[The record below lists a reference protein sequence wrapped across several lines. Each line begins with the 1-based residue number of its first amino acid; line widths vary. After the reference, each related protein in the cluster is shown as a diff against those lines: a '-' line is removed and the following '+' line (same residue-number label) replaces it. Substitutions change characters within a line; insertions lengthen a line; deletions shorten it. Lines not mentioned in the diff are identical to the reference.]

1 MNKKTLTTE
10 EYAYSK
16 LLGFTK
22 VAYPKYVIGKMHEMI
37 AMHLEAVESGAIR
50 RLLIFSPPRHGKTLL
65 ASEMFPAW
73 FLGRNPE
80 WQVIWSTYNQK
91 RGDDVGRKVRNLVDS
106 DMHRSIFP
114 DCEISQDSKSVSHFS
129 TTQGGEYFN
138 ISVGGGATGRGA
150 NCLPAETTID
160 VKIGTEIKTID
171 IATLYLLLPNTK
183 VKALSLDHN
192 TNSLVYKQIIAKR
205 RVLTNELYEI
215 TTDSGNIVR
224 PTGDHKFFIHGQ
236 GYIKTKNLQKKNTVI
251 TKQKNMSYGTS
262 QISMVRKISTN
273 EIPVYDIQVEGTN
286 NFFANS
292 ILCHNCFII
301 DDPHKGRKEVES
313 ATVRNDIKDW
323 YKGVA
328 YTRLMPDNRIV
339 IINTRWHDDDLS
351 GFVLKNYPHEN
362 WVILD
367 LKAIAEE
374 NDVLGR
380 KPGKALWPEA
390 YPLESLNTIK
400 SVVGP
405 YEWNSQYQ
413 QHPVGKEGGMVK
425 HAWIKRY
432 STLPEITKVVI
443 SWDTAFKDSEI
454 SDPSAATVWGMNGN
468 AYYLLD
474 VLNKRMEFTELKSKF
489 QQLYNIHKANAVL
502 VEDRASGQSLIQ
514 EMKMQTHI
522 PVIAMSTKNVNKVLR
537 FDAVTPLFESG
548 KIFLPEEAHWLADYE
563 YQITNFPS
571 TEHDDMVDSTS
582 QFLGWVNKP
591 RYVKRPASKLY
602 WK

>member
-1 MNKKTLTTE
+1 MSKKTTLSTG

-22 VAYPKYVIGKMHEMI
+22 VAYPKYVIGRMHEMI

-73 FLGRNPE
+73 FIGRNPE
-80 WQVIWSTYNQK
+80 WQVIWSTYSQK

-106 DMHRSIFP
+106 DMHRAIFP

-129 TTQGGEYFN
+129 TIQGGEYFN
-138 ISVGGGATGRGA
+138 VSVGGGVTGRGA
-150 NCLPAETTID
+150 NL
-160 VKIGTEIKTID
+160 
-171 IATLYLLLPNTK
+171 
-183 VKALSLDHN
+183 
-192 TNSLVYKQIIAKR
+192 
-205 RVLTNELYEI
+205 
-215 TTDSGNIVR
+215 
-224 PTGDHKFFIHGQ
+224 
-236 GYIKTKNLQKKNTVI
+236 
-251 TKQKNMSYGTS
+251 
-262 QISMVRKISTN
+262 
-273 EIPVYDIQVEGTN
+273 
-286 NFFANS
+286 
-292 ILCHNCFII
+292 FII

-313 ATVRNDIKDW
+313 TTIRNDSKDW

-351 GFVLKNYPHEN
+351 GFVLKNFPHED
-362 WVILD
+362 WVVLD
-367 LKAIAEE
+367 LKAVAEE
-374 NDVLGR
+374 GDILGR
-380 KPGKALWPEA
+380 ELGEALWPA
-390 YPLESLNTIK
+390 SYPKKSLETIK
-400 SVVGP
+400 SVVGS
-405 YEWNSQYQ
+405 YEWNAQYQ
-413 QHPVGKEGGMVK
+413 QRPVGREGGMVK

-432 STLPEITKVVI
+432 SALPELTKIVI

-454 SDPSAATVWGMNGN
+454 SDPSAATVWGMSEN
-468 AYYLLD
+468 AYYLID
-474 VLNKRMEFTELKSKF
+474 VLNKRMEFTELKNRF

-514 EMKMQTHI
+514 EMKMQTNI

-548 KIFLPEEAHWLADYE
+548 KVFLPENAHWLADYE

-582 QFLGWVNKP
+582 QFLGWINKP
-591 RYVKRPASKLY
+591 RYVRRPASKLY